1 MSLPKNSVL
10 YVFHC
15 PGVQETFDMYI
26 TRSFFRITSLL
37 VACPYTL
44 LIRSMAV
51 EKNSGWQ
58 FPTMRL
64 VDRDE
69 NH

>member
-15 PGVQETFDMYI
+15 PGVKEIFDMYI